1 MSKGGSSSNTSTS
14 QTQTTTPTAATL
26 SALTGNLTSAQNLS
40 QTGYSPLTGG
50 QITGLLSPYLSS
62 AVGSTAAAIENQ
74 REQEIAQNGLSAA
87 ASGDYNSTGRNV
99 ENALTSQLS
108 GQTLA
113 STVSQMEN
121 QGFQQAENT
130 AETQNQAQN
139 NFPLALQALLNS
151 ATQTQAAAGGSTTSG
166 SGTQKQNSTNY
177 SLNLSNV
184 LSGTAGSPLGPLA
197 FAI

>member
-1 MSKGGSSSNTSTS
+1 MSKGGSSSTSSSS
-14 QTQTTTPTAATL
+14 QMQTTSPTAATL
-26 SALTGNLTSAQNLS
+26 GALTGNLTNAQKLS

-62 AVGSTAAAIENQ
+62 AVGSTSNALLNLNQ
-74 REQEIAQNGLSAA
+74 QEQSQNGVSAA
-87 ASGDYNSTGRNV
+87 ASGDYNSSRLGV
-99 ENALTSQLS
+99 QNALTSQLT

-166 SGTQKQNSTNY
+166 SGTQKQDTSNY
-177 SLNLSNV
+177 SLNFGNL
-184 LSGTAGSPLGPLA
+184 LSGTAGSPLGPLS

>member
-1 MSKGGSSSNTSTS
+1 MSKGGSSSTSSSS
-14 QTQTTTPTAATL
+14 QTQTTTPTAASL
-26 SALTGNLTSAQNLS
+26 SALSGNLASAQKLS

-99 ENALTSQLS
+99 ENALTNQLS

-121 QGFQQAENT
+121 QGFQQAETT
-130 AETQNQAQN
+130 AQSQNQAQN

-166 SGTQKQNSTNY
+166 SGTQQQNTSNY
-177 SLNLSNV
+177 SLNLANV
-184 LSGTAGSPLGPLA
+184 LSGTAGSPLGPLS